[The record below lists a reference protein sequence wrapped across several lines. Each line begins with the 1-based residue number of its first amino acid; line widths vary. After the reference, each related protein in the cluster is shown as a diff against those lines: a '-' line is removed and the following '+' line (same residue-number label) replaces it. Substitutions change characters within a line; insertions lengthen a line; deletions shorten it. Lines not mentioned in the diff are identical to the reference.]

1 MKRSRLVAAG
11 AVAVLAASAL
21 PLTLPLTANA
31 QKSVSL
37 RWRTRPDNKAE
48 ADVYA
53 KVSTTVQAKIKGVTL
68 KYEPGGSEG
77 SNYQDQL
84 RTEIAA
90 GTAPDVF
97 WIPGTDVADFAKKGL
112 ISNLR
117 PLAKKTKGYSDA
129 NYYDGPMKSLSYS
142 LKTKTTGATTDSLWG
157 LPRDV
162 STFGLYL
169 NLDLISQAG
178 AADPRELAK
187 QGKWDWAAFND
198 VAKKVSAVSGKKGF
212 GMNAWWAN
220 YGYFMNA
227 AGGGFFN
234 ADRTACAADSAQS
247 IAGLTAAADLY
258 KQNLAVPYGEDS
270 EPPFNAGNV
279 GMFINGRWAT
289 PGARTNVKFN
299 WDVAPLP
306 SGPAG
311 PSNWLFWGA
320 YVVNAKSKNQA
331 KAWELVNQLTQADV
345 QGQISALG
353 ANIPS
358 RKSPAAITA
367 FLGFSPPANN
377 QAFIDGITKG
387 NVVAEGPLWAGDW
400 PAFSSVIDKK
410 ATEVLKGT
418 STVDQ
423 FKNTICAETKTAF
436 QG

>member
-1 MKRSRLVAAG
+1 MKRSRLIAAG
-11 AVAVLAASAL
+11 VVSATMLASAL
-21 PLTLPLTANA
+21 PLTIATSAT
-31 QKSVSL
+31 KTVDL

-53 KVSTTVQAKIKGVTL
+53 GVSATVQGKLKGVRL

-112 ISNLR
+112 IANIR
-117 PLAKKTKGYSDA
+117 PFAAKTKGYSDT
-129 NYYDGPMKSLSYS
+129 NYYDGPMKALSYDIKS
-142 LKTKTTGATTDSLWG
+142 KATGPKSASLWG

-162 STFGLYL
+162 STFGLYI

-178 AADPRELAK
+178 APNPIELSK
-187 QGKWDWAAFND
+187 QGKWDLAAFND
-198 VAKKVSAVSGKKGF
+198 VAKKVSAISGKKGF

-234 ADRTACAADSAQS
+234 ADRTACAADSAGS
-247 IAGLTAAADLY
+247 IAGLQTAADIY
-258 KQNLAVPYGEDS
+258 KAGLAVPYGEDS

-279 GMFINGRWAT
+279 AMFINGRWAT
-289 PGARTNVKFN
+289 PGARTNAKFN
-299 WDVAPLP
+299 WDVVALP
-306 SGPAG
+306 KGQAG
-311 PSNWLFWGA
+311 DSNWLFWGA
-320 YVVNAKSKNQA
+320 YVVNAKSKNKA
-331 KAWELVNQLTQADV
+331 KAFELVNALTQADV
-345 QGQISALG
+345 QGIISKEG

-358 RKSPAAITA
+358 RKSADAVRA

-387 NVVAEGPLWAGDW
+387 NVVAEGPLWTGDW
-400 PAFSSVIDKK
+400 PAFSKVLDTK
-410 ATEVLKGT
+410 ATEVMKGT
-418 STVDQ
+418 LSPAD
-423 FKNTICAETKTAF
+423 FAKTICAETKSAF
-436 QG
+436 AG

>member
-1 MKRSRLVAAG
+1 MKHPRLVAAG
-11 AVAVLAASAL
+11 AIAAIAATAL
-21 PLTLPLTANA
+21 PLTLPLSANA
-31 QKSVSL
+31 QKTVDL

-53 KVSTTVQAKIKGVTL
+53 KVSSTVQGKIKGVRL

-112 ISNLR
+112 IANLR
-117 PLAKKTKGYSDA
+117 PLAKKTKGYADA
-129 NYYDGPMKSLSYS
+129 NYYDGPMRSLTYSMKS
-142 LKTKTTGATTDSLWG
+142 KTTGSSSDSLWG

-162 STFGLYL
+162 STFAMYL

-178 AADPRELAK
+178 APDPRELAK
-187 QGKWDWAAFND
+187 QGKWNWAAFED
-198 VAKKVSAVSGKKGF
+198 VAKKVSAISGKKGF

-227 AGGGFFN
+227 AGGGFFS
-234 ADRTACAADSAQS
+234 ADRTACAADSAKS
-247 IAGLTAAADLY
+247 IEGLSYAAGLY
-258 KQNLAVPYGEDS
+258 KANLATPYGEDA
-270 EPPFNAGNV
+270 EPIFNAGNV
-279 GMFINGRWAT
+279 AMFINGRWAT

-299 WDVAPLP
+299 WDVVKLP
-306 SGPAG
+306 DGPNG

-331 KAWELVNQLTQADV
+331 KAWELVNALTQADV

-358 RKSPAAITA
+358 RKSNAAIQA
-367 FLGFSPPANN
+367 FLGFTPPANN
-377 QAFIDGITKG
+377 QAFIDGITQG
-387 NVVAEGPLWAGDW
+387 PVAEGPLWAGDW

-410 ATEVLKGT
+410 ATEVLTGKA
-418 STVDQ
+418 TVDQ
-423 FKNTICAETKTAF
+423 FKATICAETKSAF

>member
-1 MKRSRLVAAG
+1 MKRSRLIAVG
-11 AVAVLAASAL
+11 AVAVVAATSMPLAAFSA
-21 PLTLPLTANA
+21 T
-31 QKSVSL
+31 KSKSTQL

-53 KVSTTVQAKIKGVTL
+53 GVSATVQRKLKGVTL

-112 ISNLR
+112 IANLR

-129 NYYDGPMKSLSYS
+129 NYYDGPMRSLSYDP
-142 LKTKTTGATTDSLWG
+142 KTKQAGASSAALWG

-162 STFGLYL
+162 STFALYL

-178 AADPRELAK
+178 AADPRTLAK
-187 QGKWDWAAFND
+187 EGKWNWAAFED
-198 VAKKVSAVSGKKGF
+198 IAKKVSAVSGKKGF

-227 AGGGFFN
+227 TGGGFFN
-234 ADRTACAADSAQS
+234 AARTECAANSDKS
-247 IAGLTAAADLY
+247 IEGLTYASKLY
-258 KQNLAVPYGEDS
+258 KDGLAVPYGEDS

-299 WDVAPLP
+299 WDVVKLP
-306 SGPAG
+306 DGPGG

-331 KAWELVNQLTQADV
+331 KAWELVNALTQADV
-345 QGQISALG
+345 QGSISKLG

-358 RKSPAAITA
+358 RKSQQAISA
-367 FLGFSPPANN
+367 FLTFSPPSNN
-377 QAFIDGITKG
+377 QAFIDGITQG
-387 NVVAEGPLWAGDW
+387 PVAEGPLWEGDW
-400 PAFSSVIDKK
+400 PKFSSVIDKK
-410 ATEVLKGT
+410 ATEVLTGKA
-418 STVDQ
+418 TVDQ
-423 FKNTICAETKTAF
+423 FKSTICAETKDAF
-436 QG
+436 TS